1 MTAHA
6 VPVLTAVQT
15 GKSGAT
21 GADQANGFVAGLAAG
36 ASVIKFGG
44 AILIGAEGERCVM
57 ADTDET
63 ESAIAATA
71 IGRHHDECSRYIV
84 RYFVIVLSVSL

>member
-6 VPVLTAVQT
+6 VPVLAAVQA
-15 GKSGAT
+15 GKRGAP
-21 GADQANGFVAGLAAG
+21 GADQAHGFVAGLAAG
-36 ASVIKFGG
+36 AGIIKFGG
-44 AILIGAEGERCVM
+44 AILIGAEGERGVM
-57 ADTDET
+57 ADPDET

-84 RYFVIVLSVSL
+84 MFFVIVLSISL